1 LEQKDCIMTRHF
13 WNIFT
18 RKKSTE
24 VLHEIEVIS
33 RDFGFIVDYKKFAED
48 YHILQIDIEKE
59 KVSGFY
65 GKISSTFSVE
75 KYNEIKLNRAGEDE
89 VFLNVKII

>member
-1 LEQKDCIMTRHF
+1 M
-13 WNIFT
+13 N
-18 RKKSTE
+18 
-24 VLHEIEVIS
+24 
-33 RDFGFIVDYKKFAED
+33 
-48 YHILQIDIEKE
+48 KE
-59 KVSGFY
+59 KVSVFY